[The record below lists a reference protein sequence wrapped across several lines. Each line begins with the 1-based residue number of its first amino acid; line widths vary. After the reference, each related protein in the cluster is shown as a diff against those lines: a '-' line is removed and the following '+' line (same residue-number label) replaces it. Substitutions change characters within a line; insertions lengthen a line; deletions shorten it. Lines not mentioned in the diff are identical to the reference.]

1 MFIHA
6 IDPVVFSLGPLEI
19 RYYGIIYA
27 FGFILAYFLLRYF
40 IRQKKLHMQE
50 QELDTYIIYLML
62 GVVLGARLFEILF
75 YNLSFYLEHP
85 AELIAIWHGGL
96 SFHGGLV
103 GAVVST
109 WLFCKK
115 PRFSILSSKI
125 ISLFLSYQVD
135 ICNGRGPN

>member
-1 MFIHA
+1 MFIHT

-62 GVVLGARLFEILF
+62 GVVLGARLF
-75 YNLSFYLEHP
+75 
-85 AELIAIWHGGL
+85 
-96 SFHGGLV
+96 
-103 GAVVST
+103 
-109 WLFCKK
+109 
-115 PRFSILSSKI
+115 
-125 ISLFLSYQVD
+125 
-135 ICNGRGPN
+135 